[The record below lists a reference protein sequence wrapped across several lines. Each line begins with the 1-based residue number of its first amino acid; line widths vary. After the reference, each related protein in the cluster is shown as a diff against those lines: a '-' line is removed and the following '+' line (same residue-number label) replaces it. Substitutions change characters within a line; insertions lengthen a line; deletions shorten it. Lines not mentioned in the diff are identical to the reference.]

1 MGKREAIA
9 AFVDQPGGLI
19 KALHRLQD
27 QSGHNFLSPQ
37 DIELAAEVFDLPTAS
52 VWGTATFYSLFSM
65 TPRGRHVI
73 RVCES
78 APCHVVGS
86 LNILSELEKHLGVQ
100 VGETTKD
107 GCFTLEV
114 ASCLGVCG
122 VAPAMMIDEN
132 IHGNLTPQSLAKILA
147 GYA

>member
-1 MGKREAIA
+1 
-9 AFVDQPGGLI
+9 
-19 KALHRLQD
+19 
-27 QSGHNFLSPQ
+27 
-37 DIELAAEVFDLPTAS
+37 
-52 VWGTATFYSLFSM
+52 
-65 TPRGRHVI
+65 
-73 RVCES
+73 
-78 APCHVVGS
+78 VGS